1 MNGYQR
7 FHLDERT
14 HPTDELINPALAQ
27 YQGPA
32 LLAYNNAIFTQK
44 DFESLSRLGDSLKLQ
59 DGLTTGK
66 FGRGFNSV
74 GCYPMF
80 KPKHFADLIGV

>member
-1 MNGYQR
+1 M
-7 FHLDERT
+7 
-14 HPTDELINPALAQ
+14 DELINTHLRQ

-32 LLAYNNAIFTQK
+32 LLAYNSAEFTPL
-44 DFESLSRLGDSLKLQ
+44 DFENLLNIGNSLKLQ

-74 GCYPMF
+74 STFSVGSRSF
-80 KPKHFADLIGV
+80 TD

>member
-1 MNGYQR
+1 M
-7 FHLDERT
+7 
-14 HPTDELINPALAQ
+14 HPVLKK

-32 LLAYNNAIFTQK
+32 LIAYNNAVFTEN
-44 DFESLSRLGDSLKLQ
+44 DFESLSRLGNSLKIQ

-74 GCYPMF
+74 SSAF
-80 KPKHFADLIGV
+80 RESDLAADCSGLQLDRCTFNCVR

>member
-1 MNGYQR
+1 MKERMLMNGHQR

-14 HPTDELINPALAQ
+14 HPKSELINTALAK

-32 LLAYNNAIFTQK
+32 LLAYNNAIFREK
-44 DFESLSRLGDSLKLQ
+44 DFESLSRLGNSLKLQ

-74 GCYPMF
+74 S
-80 KPKHFADLIGV
+80 LSSSVE